1 MPLGQQVYFCYFF
14 IILTISFG
22 PPCLETLEVQCPPPS
37 LIKIG
42 DVKHYLHK
50 SSFLY
55 REKLMHILI
64 QLAQCI
70 WKMNTILQTHFILIM
85 SEKSTLQNF
94 SLLKMEVKDT
104 DSVWELL
111 HSTFQLITSP
121 SEALHCVQLGK
132 LYCKQPFSNSL
143 EIQVTQEERNNQF
156 YMAFRLEVSLG
167 HF

>member
-1 MPLGQQVYFCYFF
+1 MLPGQQVYLCYFF
-14 IILTISFG
+14 ILTISFG
-22 PPCLETLEVQCPPPS
+22 PLCLETLEVQCPPSS

-42 DVKHYLHK
+42 DVNHSLHE

-55 REKLMHILI
+55 REKLMQIPI

-70 WKMNTILQTHFILIM
+70 WRINTIIQTHFILIM

-94 SLLKMEVKDT
+94 ILLKMEVRDT
-104 DSVWELL
+104 GNVWGLL
-111 HSTFQLITSP
+111 HSTFQLIASP
-121 SEALHCVQLGK
+121 SEALHFVQLEK

-143 EIQVTQEERNNQF
+143 ESQDTQEERNNQF
-156 YMAFRLEVSLG
+156 YMEFSLEVNSC